1 MNTPRHTPATL
12 DELGVLLGRAG
23 LAAIFIHSGWGKLG
37 GYAATLG
44 YMEAMGVSGALLPLV
59 IAAELLGGLA
69 VLSGTLTR
77 WAALG
82 LAVFA
87 LLSGILFHGNVAD
100 QNQFIHLMKNV
111 AIAGGFLVLA
121 AHGAGRFSIDHWRRR
136 AADARLAPVPATSVR
151 EAA

>member
-1 MNTPRHTPATL
+1 MNTTRLAAIPTI
-12 DELGVLLGRAG
+12 DDLGVLLGRVA
-23 LAAIFIHSGWGKLG
+23 LAAIFILSGWGKVG
-37 GYAATLG
+37 GYAATQG
-44 YMEAMGVSGALLPLV
+44 YMEAMGVAGALLPLV
-59 IAAELLGGLA
+59 IAAELLGGIA
-69 VLSGTLTR
+69 VLTGTLTR

-87 LLSGILFHGNVAD
+87 LLSGILFHGDVAD

-121 AHGAGRFSIDHWRRR
+121 AHGAGRFSVDHWRARNVAGR
-136 AADARLAPVPATSVR
+136 PSASAAR

>member
-1 MNTPRHTPATL
+1 MNSSRLAPASTL
-12 DELGVLLGRAG
+12 DDLGVLLGRAA
-23 LAAIFIHSGWGKLG
+23 LAAIFIHSGWGKIG
-37 GYAATLG
+37 GYAATQG
-44 YMEAMGVSGALLPLV
+44 YMEAMGVAGALLPVV

-69 VLSGTLTR
+69 VLTGTLTR

-82 LAVFA
+82 LAAFA
-87 LLSGILFHGNVAD
+87 LRSGILFHGDVAD

-121 AHGAGRFSIDHWRRR
+121 AHGAGRFSVDHWRAINGVRGPSAS
-136 AADARLAPVPATSVR
+136 AAR